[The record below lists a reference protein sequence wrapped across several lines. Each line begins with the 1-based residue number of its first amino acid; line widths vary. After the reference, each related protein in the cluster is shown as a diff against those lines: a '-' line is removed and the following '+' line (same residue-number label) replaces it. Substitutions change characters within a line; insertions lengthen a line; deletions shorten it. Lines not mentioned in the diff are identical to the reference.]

1 MGYLPLSE
9 KMSPN
14 RDSYKNDSYKTNGVL
29 EGHPDG
35 NHQKESGVT
44 IRESISFTV
53 YKTTCLT

>member
-1 MGYLPLSE
+1 
-9 KMSPN
+9 MSSNLEP
-14 RDSYKNDSYKTNGVL
+14 RDSYKNDSYETNGVL

-53 YKTTCLT
+53 YKTTYVSHKK